1 MDWDDLRF
9 FLAVYRAGSTSG
21 AARALGVQHT
31 TVGRRLAGL
40 EETLG
45 TSLFARTAAGLVP
58 TVAAEDILAHAEEV
72 ERHVHSIGRAIGSG
86 DQRLEGVVRLTT
98 SEAFSGYF
106 VRRLSKL
113 RAAHPRLLVE
123 VLSGNRVFDLSRGE
137 ADLAVRVAPTPQLD
151 VICRCIGHANWG
163 LYVSGGYLAERG
175 TPAGGGGFAGHAVIG
190 YDPSLAF
197 TPGAVWFAE
206 HAQAAEVPIR
216 ANSIT
221 SALNAAI
228 VGIGIAAIPCFIGDG
243 EPTLR
248 RVTSDSVGQ
257 REIWLVFH
265 PDVGRIARVRC
276 VMDFVAAE
284 IAADRAMLLGAVPA
298 VVPVPA

>member
-9 FLAVYRAGSTSG
+9 FLAIYRAGSTSG

-31 TVGRRLAGL
+31 TVGRRLTGL
-40 EETLG
+40 EEALG
-45 TSLFARTAAGLVP
+45 TSLFARTAMGLVP
-58 TVAAEDILAHAEEV
+58 TTAADDILAHAQEV
-72 ERHVHSIGRAIGSG
+72 ERHVQSIGRTVESG
-86 DQRLEGVVRLTT
+86 DHRFEGVVRLTT

-113 RAAHPRLLVE
+113 HRDHPRLVVE

-137 ADLAVRVAPTPQLD
+137 ADLAVRIAPTPQLD
-151 VICRCIGHANWG
+151 VVCRCIGHANWG
-163 LYVSGGYLAERG
+163 LYASEGYIAARG
-175 TPAGGGGFAGHAVIG
+175 QPSAGFGGHAVIG

-197 TPGAVWFAE
+197 TPGAMWLAE
-206 HAQAAEVPIR
+206 HARAAEVPIR

-228 VGIGIAAIPCFIGDG
+228 VGIGIAAIPCFLADG

-248 RVTSDSVGQ
+248 RVTNDTVGQ

-284 IAADRAMLLGAVPA
+284 IAADRATLLGETGSVAAAV
-298 VVPVPA
+298 